1 MMNQLSDEPTR
12 PRSAFGRR
20 VAVLG
25 GIAAVAFA
33 ILFFRVWFLQVL
45 SGDEYLAA
53 ANDNRTR
60 TVIAAAPRGE
70 IRDRDGELL
79 VGNRASLAL
88 QLDPQR
94 LPDDERERRA
104 QLARVAEVA
113 DMPLRRVRREIRKQ
127 QALVPGG
134 IVTLR
139 RDVAHDLVYY
149 VAENQAQVPA
159 LSISRVFVRDYSELA
174 DIAPHILGH
183 VGEVTAEELE
193 TPRFRGLKA
202 GDTVGKEGLENSY
215 DEYLRGK
222 PGETRIQVDALGRAK
237 GQLASIP
244 PIPGGNLRL
253 TLDGDLQRAG
263 YSALGGRYGAFV
275 VMDAKSGEV
284 LGMGSNPTYDPAV
297 YTKPIPTH
305 VWEEMNDPDLGAPK
319 FNRATMSAYP
329 TGSTF
334 KPITAL
340 AALDAGI
347 INPNSFVQ
355 DTGSIKVGDQEFTNA
370 GNLAYGSI
378 NMVDS
383 LRVSSDVYYY
393 LLGQRMNGTLQLQNW
408 ARKLGFGSRTGIDL
422 PAEFEGLVP
431 TPEWRND
438 LAANDETGAQ
448 IPWSVGHNIQF
459 AIGQG
464 DQMANPLQVAVAY
477 AAIGN
482 GGSVVTPH
490 LGMAVEDSAGRILR
504 EFAPPPRREVEIEE
518 SDRRIVMEGLHQAAQ
533 SPGGTAESVF
543 GDFPIPV
550 AGKTGTAERQ
560 GQADQAWFAALAP
573 YDDPEVV
580 VVATIE
586 GGGWGAEAAA
596 PAVRTILNEYFAD
609 QLAAREQAE
618 VETVARES
626 G

>member
-1 MMNQLSDEPTR
+1 MMNDDRPHSRINLSK
-12 PRSAFGRR
+12 R

-33 ILFFRVWFLQVL
+33 ILLFRVWFLQVL
-45 SGDEYLAA
+45 SGDEYLAE

-60 TVIAAAPRGE
+60 TVIASAPRGE
-70 IRDRDGELL
+70 IRDRNGEVL

-94 LPDDERERRA
+94 LPEDEDERRE

-113 DMPLRRVRREIRKQ
+113 GMKLSRVRKEMREQ
-127 QALVPGG
+127 LEAVPGG
-134 IVTLR
+134 VVTLK
-139 RDVAHDLVYY
+139 RDISHDLVYY

-159 LSISRVFVRDYSELA
+159 LSVSRVFVRRYTGLA
-174 DIAPHILGH
+174 DLAPHILGY

-193 TPRFRGLKA
+193 TSRFRNLSP
-202 GDTVGKEGLENSY
+202 GDTVGKEGLENTY

-222 PGETRIQVDALGRAK
+222 PGETRIQVDALGRSK
-237 GQLASIP
+237 GQLASKP

-253 TLDGDLQRAG
+253 ALDGDLQEAG
-263 YSALGGRYGAFV
+263 HAALGGRYGAFV
-275 VMDAKSGEV
+275 VMNVKTGEV
-284 LGMGSNPTYDPAV
+284 LAMGSNPTYDPAV
-297 YTKPIPTH
+297 YTKPIPDE
-305 VWEEMNDPDLGAPK
+305 VWQQLQSEDLGSPI

-347 INPNSFVQ
+347 INPNAFIN
-355 DTGSIKVGDQEFTNA
+355 DTGSIKVGDQVFNNA
-370 GNLAYGSI
+370 GNQAYGSI

-393 LLGQRMNGTLQLQNW
+393 LLGQKMNGTLQLQNW
-408 ARKLGFGSRTGIDL
+408 ARKLGFGSKTGIDL
-422 PAEFEGLVP
+422 PAENEGLVP
-431 TPEWRND
+431 TPEWRNE
-438 LAANDETGAQ
+438 LAAKDENQ

-464 DQMANPLQVAVAY
+464 DQMAQPLQVAVAY

-482 GGSVVTPH
+482 GGTVVTPH
-490 LGMAVEDSAGRILR
+490 LGIAVEDAAGRILR
-504 EFAPPPRREVEIEE
+504 EFAPPPRRHVEIDE
-518 SDRRIVMEGLHQAAQ
+518 SFRRVIMEGLHQAAQ

-573 YDDPEVV
+573 SDDPEVV

-609 QLAAREQAE
+609 ELASADEQATDLTDME
-618 VETVARES
+618 Q

>member
-1 MMNQLSDEPTR
+1 MSQLNDEPSRRRTDF
-12 PRSAFGRR
+12 SRR

-45 SGDEYLAA
+45 SGDEYLAE

-60 TVIAAAPRGE
+60 TVISSAPRGE
-70 IRDRDGELL
+70 IRDRNGEIL

-88 QLDPQR
+88 QLDPQL

-104 QLARVAEVA
+104 QLVRVAEVA
-113 DMPLRRVRREIRKQ
+113 DMPLRRLRREIHEQ
-127 QALVPGG
+127 QTLVPGG
-134 IVTLR
+134 IVTLK
-139 RDVAHDLVYY
+139 RDVGHDLVYY

-159 LSISRVFVRDYSELA
+159 LSISRVFVRNYSELA
-174 DIAPHILGH
+174 GIAPHILGH

-193 TPRFRGLKA
+193 TPRFRNLSPGSS
-202 GDTVGKEGLENSY
+202 VGKEGLENSY

-222 PGETRIQVDALGRAK
+222 PGETRIQVDALGRSK
-237 GQLASIP
+237 GQLAAIP
-244 PIPGGNLRL
+244 PVPGGNLRL
-253 TLDGDLQRAG
+253 ALDGDLQSAAYG
-263 YSALGGRYGAFV
+263 ALGGRFGAFV
-275 VMDAKSGEV
+275 AMNVKTGEV
-284 LGMGSNPTYDPAV
+284 LAIGSNPTYDPAV
-297 YTKPIPTH
+297 YTKPIPEQ
-305 VWEEMNDPDLGAPK
+305 VYEDMNDPDLGAPN
-319 FNRATMSAYP
+319 FNRATMSSYP
-329 TGSTF
+329 TASTF

-340 AALDAGI
+340 AALDGGV
-347 INPNSFVQ
+347 INPNAFIQ
-355 DTGSIKVGDQEFTNA
+355 DTGSISVGDQKFQNA
-370 GNLAYGSI
+370 GNQAYGSI

-393 LLGQRMNGTLQLQNW
+393 LLGQKMNGTLQLQNW
-408 ARKLGFGSRTGIDL
+408 ARKLGYGSRTGIDL
-422 PAEFEGLVP
+422 PAEEEGLVP
-431 TPEWRND
+431 TPEWRNE
-438 LAANDETGAQ
+438 LAAKDDSQ

-464 DQMANPLQVAVAY
+464 DQMAQPLQVAVAY

-482 GGSVVTPH
+482 GGTIVTPH
-490 LGMAVEDSAGRILR
+490 LGLAVEDSAGRILR
-504 EFAPPPRREVEIEE
+504 EFAPPPKREVEIKE
-518 SDRRIVMEGLHQAAQ
+518 SYRRVVMEGLHQAAQ

-573 YDDPEVV
+573 YDDPEIV
-580 VVATIE
+580 VVATVE

-596 PAVRTILNEYFAD
+596 PAVRTIFNEYFAD
-609 QLAAREQAE
+609 ELAAAE
-618 VETVARES
+618 ESDSGETEDTD
-626 G
+626 